1 MYTVAMIEKIKDF
14 GEITLTLFTMFT
26 GVVWFIVKKGYEY
39 MQLKKDIVDIQ
50 AKLDLLLSKQSTIIL
65 DIELIKKDITHLD
78 EKYGNKEKA

>member
-1 MYTVAMIEKIKDF
+1 MIEKIKDF

-50 AKLDLLLSKQSTIIL
+50 AKLDLLLSKQSAIIL